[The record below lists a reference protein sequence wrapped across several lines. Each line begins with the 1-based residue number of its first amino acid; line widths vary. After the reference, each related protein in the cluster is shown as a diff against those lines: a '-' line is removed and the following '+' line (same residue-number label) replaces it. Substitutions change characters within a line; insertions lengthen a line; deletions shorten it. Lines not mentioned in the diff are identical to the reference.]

1 MGKALRVFILKMF
14 LGRVYRQKKRKL
26 LLLAVQTPPEAS
38 SMSLW
43 RPPIRHVPSRERDW
57 VEATFRAHAA
67 FCGCAN
73 PVIHFTSVLARFN
86 LQGGPQTPPD
96 DPPEGAPVLR
106 ALPAPSPRRR
116 HTASENPGSQPWP
129 TGGAAGGG
137 RGDGDG
143 GAADAADEYRPEDI
157 DDLFAAIERDTQ

>member
-1 MGKALRVFILKMF
+1 MPVILHFLILFGCHCLIISLFLFRLRVYLRLYSLR
-14 LGRVYRQKKRKL
+14 LG
-26 LLLAVQTPPEAS
+26 
-38 SMSLW
+38 
-43 RPPIRHVPSRERDW
+43 
-57 VEATFRAHAA
+57 
-67 FCGCAN
+67 GCTN

-106 ALPAPSPRRR
+106 ALPAPSPRR
-116 HTASENPGSQPWP
+116 HTRSENPGPEQWP
-129 TGGAAGGG
+129 TGGAAAAG

-143 GAADAADEYRPEDI
+143 GAADAADEYRAEDI

>member
-43 RPPIRHVPSRERDW
+43 RPPMRHVPSRERDW
-57 VEATFRAHAA
+57 VESTFRAHSA
-67 FCGCAN
+67 FCGCTN

-106 ALPAPSPRRR
+106 ALPARARAGDTPRARTPVASHGLLVAPSEVAVATEMEAPQTPQTS
-116 HTASENPGSQPWP
+116 TAQK
-129 TGGAAGGG
+129 
-137 RGDGDG
+137 
-143 GAADAADEYRPEDI
+143 
-157 DDLFAAIERDTQ
+157 L